1 MQTNATGSIR
11 GQVRRKDGGEPLA
24 GASVGISHGIG
35 PLPDIALLTN
45 SGGWF
50 VLDDLPVGE
59 WGLRAC
65 GPSGEVGEV
74 ITKVASDQVSEI
86 VILLR

>member
-1 MQTNATGSIR
+1 MQAHATGSIR
-11 GQVRRKDGGEPLA
+11 GQVRRNDGGEPLA
-24 GASVGISHGIG
+24 GATVSISHGIG
-35 PLPDIALLTN
+35 PTPDIALLTD

-65 GPSGEVGEV
+65 GPSGESGETMTNV
-74 ITKVASDQVSEI
+74 VSEQVSEI

>member
-1 MQTNATGSIR
+1 MRAIATGSIR
-11 GQVRRKDGGEPLA
+11 GQVRRKGGGEPLA
-24 GASVGISHGIG
+24 GATVGISHGIG

-50 VLDDLPVGE
+50 TLDDLPVGV

-65 GPSGEVGEV
+65 GPSGEIGDV
-74 ITKVASDQVSEI
+74 TTTVASEQVSEI
-86 VILLR
+86 VILLK